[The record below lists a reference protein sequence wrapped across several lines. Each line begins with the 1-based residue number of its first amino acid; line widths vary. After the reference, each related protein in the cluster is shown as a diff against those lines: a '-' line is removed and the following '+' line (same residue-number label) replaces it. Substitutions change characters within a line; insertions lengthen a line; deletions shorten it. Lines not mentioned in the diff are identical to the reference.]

1 MRIERI
7 ELQNWMSYPGRWT
20 LPDGL
25 QAGEVTVP
33 TIDLAGQP
41 LTLITGQNGAGKS
54 AILEAVCY
62 ALFARYPRGK
72 KNQDAIRSGEK
83 SAELRLYFSLPS
95 TDGDV
100 TYCVERLLSK
110 KAGGT
115 NASLR
120 QIQVD
125 GSEVLLCT
133 GQSQVTDYIEQ
144 TLFRGIKYDAF
155 VSTVF
160 LRQEEAG
167 KFMKLSHA
175 QQREQLL
182 RLCRL
187 EIYQQIYERA
197 QTHRKTLDSQL
208 RTLRDDFDQVK
219 YATLEYLSGRQEYAQ
234 TLQGR
239 RNGLRQDEESAKQL
253 LEKMT
258 RAATLQGEIKERTE
272 KLAEWKD
279 VLGQANEIRH
289 AVQWQIAWERVEDT
303 LQQSRGLH
311 SDISSRADEIK
322 QAEQQLQAADA
333 EALQAG
339 KDLTA
344 LETSHRKLDQELSVI
359 RDALPAIVQ
368 ERAEKTQELKN
379 AKQAKRL
386 DKEIEQTAEAQAER
400 EAELARFDQ
409 VERQSTYSDLLGQA
423 QNALQY
429 IVAGLQE
436 AEKDQTTAENK
447 DGEALSAREK
457 AAEVEVSV
465 EEKRAV
471 LEQLGERKEE
481 LEQEQKELQRQIDS
495 TQDIVENR
503 NRAIKAGTCPTCG
516 TEIKGD
522 ISEHICDEIEQWTTQ
537 IATWRTRLQDISQK
551 LAAVQ
556 AETTQLDTEIAT
568 QDQQVADLKNQAEL
582 AESTAVNARKRAT
595 SNRRQ
600 AEEQWQEHLALWEG
614 FLCPDWLNTPSPK
627 LQKRVQEESQG
638 LRGIDAE
645 HQRLIGIKAQHKT
658 EAEALQRNKQRR
670 AEIAIASPVT
680 DEQIAALTE
689 AQSKIVERVTTQEEK
704 RDELAEKVAD
714 LGSQLSKIKKA
725 LEEARGRRNDAN
737 SALGGLRATQESNRR
752 HLEDIEGTLLSQK
765 QRTESQFPDLAANL
779 LAAVQEPE
787 AYERLEELAT
797 QYARQAELKEELE
810 QADANS
816 TRVQTEIQV
825 KQGELESLQRQVGS
839 ATEAQVSQQLDTVQN
854 DIASVE
860 QELAEVNQEIGRTR
874 DHCKRREDLTTQ
886 LEETKDEHWAYR
898 AIENAIYPG
907 TKTKPAGELFAS
919 ITHKLMESIGLEAS
933 RILESLGW
941 YMAIGYDEQTG
952 FSIEDRALGAVRSY
966 SVYSGGERFA
976 IAIAVALAV
985 GRVTHGAGHIHC
997 LFIDEGFGA
1006 LDQSHRKRIINDAIG
1021 RLIEVG
1027 ACEQVV
1033 VITHLRD
1040 MQAYFPNRI
1049 ELKREDDH
1057 SVLAALTEEL
1067 ME

>member
-33 TIDLAGQP
+33 AIDLSGQS
-41 LTLITGQNGAGKS
+41 LTLIAGQNGAGKS

-62 ALFARYPRGK
+62 ALFAKYPRGN
-72 KNQDAIRSGEK
+72 NQDAIRSGER
-83 SAELRLYFSLPS
+83 SAELRLYFTLPS
-95 TDGDV
+95 ASGDV
-100 TYCVERLLSK
+100 TYCVDRLLSK
-110 KAGGT
+110 KTSGT
-115 NASLR
+115 NASLK
-120 QIQVD
+120 QVQAD
-125 GSEVLLCT
+125 GSEVLLLT
-133 GQSQVTDYIEQ
+133 GQSRVTDYIEQ
-144 TLFRGIKYDAF
+144 TLLRGIKYDAF

-197 QTHRKTLDSQL
+197 QTHRKALDSQL
-208 RTLRDDFDQVK
+208 RTLRDDFDEVK
-219 YATLEYLSGRQEYAQ
+219 YATSEYLSGRQEYAQ
-234 TLQGR
+234 TLQR
-239 RNGLRQDEESAKQL
+239 RRDELRQDEESAKQL
-253 LEKMT
+253 LEKVT
-258 RAATLQGEIKERTE
+258 RATTLEGEIKERTE

-279 VLGQANEIRH
+279 ILGQADEIHH
-289 AVQWQIAWERVEDT
+289 AVQWRIAWERVEDT
-303 LQQSRGLH
+303 LQQGQGLH
-311 SDISSRADEIK
+311 SNISRRVDEIQ
-322 QAEQQLQAADA
+322 QAELDLQAAEADA
-333 EALQAG
+333 RQAEVN
-339 KDLTA
+339 LSS
-344 LETSHRKLDQELSVI
+344 LETGHRTLHQELSEI
-359 RDALPAIVQ
+359 RDALPTLVQ
-368 ERAEKTQELKN
+368 ERAEKTRELEN
-379 AKQAKRL
+379 ARQAKRL
-386 DKEIEQTAEAQAER
+386 DKEIEQIAGAQAER
-400 EAELARFDQ
+400 EVELARFDQ
-409 VERQSTYSDLLGQA
+409 VERQSTYCDLLGQA

-447 DGEALSAREK
+447 GDEALK
-457 AAEVEVSV
+457 AKQKVADIKASV
-465 EEKRAV
+465 EEERAV
-471 LEQLGERKEE
+471 LQQLSEKKEE
-481 LEQEQKELQRQIDS
+481 LEQEQSELQRQIS
-495 TQDIVENR
+495 SAQDIVENR
-503 NRAIKAGTCPTCG
+503 NRAIEAGTCPTCG

-522 ISEHICDEIEQWTTQ
+522 ISEHVCDEIERRMRQ
-537 IATWRTRLQDISQK
+537 IATSQTRLEDIKHK

-556 AETTQLDTEIAT
+556 AEMAQLDTEIAT
-568 QDQQVADLKNQAEL
+568 QDQQIAVLENQAEL
-582 AESTAVNARKRAT
+582 AESMAANARERAT
-595 SNRRQ
+595 SNRQQ
-600 AEEQWQEHLALWEG
+600 AEERWQEHLILWEG
-614 FLCPDWLNTPSPK
+614 FPRPGWLNTPSRE
-627 LQKRVQEESQG
+627 LQERVEEESGG
-638 LRGIDAE
+638 LRDIDAE
-645 HQRLIGIKAQHKT
+645 HQRLIGIKAQHET
-658 EAEALQRNKQRR
+658 EAETLQKNKQRR
-670 AEIAIASPVT
+670 TEIAITSPVT
-680 DEQIAALTE
+680 EEQLLVLTE
-689 AQSKIVERVTTQEEK
+689 AQQETDERVTAKEEK
-704 RDELAEKVAD
+704 RDKLAEKVAE
-714 LGSQLSKIKKA
+714 LENRLSEVKRA
-725 LEEARGRRNDAN
+725 LEEARGRRDKAN
-737 SALGGLRATQESNRR
+737 STLSSLSASQESDRH
-752 HLEDIEGTLLSQK
+752 HLEDIEKTLRSQK

-779 LAAVQEPE
+779 LIAVQEAE
-787 AYERLEELAT
+787 TYERLEELAT
-797 QYARQAELKEELE
+797 EYAEEAELLEELE
-810 QADANS
+810 QANAHS

-825 KQGELESLQRQVGS
+825 KQDELGSLHKEVGS
-839 ATEAQVSQQLDTVQN
+839 ATEAEVSQKLEIVQN

-874 DHCKRREDLTTQ
+874 DHHKRQEDLATQ
-886 LEETKDEHWAYR
+886 LKETKDEHWAYR
-898 AIENAIYPG
+898 TIEDAIYPG

-966 SVYSGGERFA
+966 SAYSGGERFA

-1049 ELKREDDH
+1049 ELKREDNH